1 MNKEIY
7 EKMNF
12 KNTDIT
18 YSFHRPIVEFDIH
31 QASLSISDRYGLLDK
46 DFVNKLKLLPKE
58 DRVVQIGCIQR
69 DDKEFSKKFLQYELD
84 IRKQFIEEN
93 KIPLSDIITCHSD
106 SLIFIYDGNVKDIK
120 SDIDGIPFT
129 HRNTWTSYMLYKEK
143 IEMYFDNN
151 KMIIDY
157 KGIPK
162 DMVKQHMFGIHKYLM
177 KVFHMLEERDS
188 EIYRYLSMF
197 QRKYLMNQLPDY
209 YYFPFGYNGKY
220 KLENMNL
227 FGYIADVALLS
238 MKGGYYNGQQR

>member
-1 MNKEIY
+1 
-7 EKMNF
+7 
-12 KNTDIT
+12 
-18 YSFHRPIVEFDIH
+18 
-31 QASLSISDRYGLLDK
+31 
-46 DFVNKLKLLPKE
+46 
-58 DRVVQIGCIQR
+58 
-69 DDKEFSKKFLQYELD
+69 
-84 IRKQFIEEN
+84 
-93 KIPLSDIITCHSD
+93 
-106 SLIFIYDGNVKDIK
+106 
-120 SDIDGIPFT
+120 
-129 HRNTWTSYMLYKEK
+129 MLYKEK

-162 DMVKQHMFGIHKYLM
+162 DIVKQHMFGIHKYLM

-188 EIYRYLSMF
+188 EIYRYLSIF

-227 FGYIADVALLS
+227 FGYIADIALSS